1 MGPLASLSG
10 VIASLVVL
18 LIHAHWHQ
26 LHKPHIALFK
36 LIVIGAILFAI
47 GTLPWQLNFA
57 GLFAGIFC
65 GIFLT
70 IALVP
75 FVSINKYKR
84 KSKVCIKKIKKIDL
98 CEKYNLLCFRLI

>member
-84 KSKVCIKKIKKIDL
+84 KSKVCIKKNK
-98 CEKYNLLCFRLI
+98 ENLLM